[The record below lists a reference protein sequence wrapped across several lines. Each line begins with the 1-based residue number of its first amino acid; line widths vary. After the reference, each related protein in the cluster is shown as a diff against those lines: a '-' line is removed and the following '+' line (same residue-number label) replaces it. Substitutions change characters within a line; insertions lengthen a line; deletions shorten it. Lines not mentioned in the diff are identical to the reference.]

1 MKVKLLILASCFLF
15 TIVTAQINHGV
26 NWVSGSLTTDKIN
39 FLQTPPTILPYKDP
53 LYFSQGASC
62 ISDTLGRLRLVCN
75 GYSLFDSTGNYID
88 GGDTITPTELCKY
101 NNGYSLYSQSSLI
114 LPFKDDIYIT
124 ITCTASDSEFVRN
137 WMANNPYRPYSSYD
151 KLLYTKVDMNM
162 NNGMGKVVAKAVPI
176 ETDGLFQRTGMMAC
190 RHADGIN
197 WWLLKQGKNDNI
209 IYKYLVTQDS
219 VYKMGTQ
226 VFAQPKWGCCWD
238 LKGQLMFNSKG
249 TQLAQVVYGS
259 RKLFLA
265 NFDRC
270 SGEISYPKIYDLPSY
285 NKWDSLYELD
295 TMFTGVCFSPNDSMV
310 YVSSNCNIVQLDL
323 YDTESASPWYRVANL
338 DTTWDYFRYY
348 CSLYNGPDGKIY
360 IGNWNWAKAWSVIKE
375 PNKKGGACDFR
386 PKYIRFTYAMNPP
399 AMPNYALG
407 KDTTMPCTPL
417 GEVTYTEPG
426 ESWVIY
432 PNPANGVFYIKNK
445 TGKRKYMYNTLGQ
458 LIRTTQTNE
467 MDIRGVH
474 PGVYYVQCDGET
486 RKVIVE

>member
-1 MKVKLLILASCFLF
+1 
-15 TIVTAQINHGV
+15 
-26 NWVSGSLTTDKIN
+26 
-39 FLQTPPTILPYKDP
+39 
-53 LYFSQGASC
+53 
-62 ISDTLGRLRLVCN
+62 
-75 GYSLFDSTGNYID
+75 
-88 GGDTITPTELCKY
+88 
-101 NNGYSLYSQSSLI
+101 
-114 LPFKDDIYIT
+114 
-124 ITCTASDSEFVRN
+124 
-137 WMANNPYRPYSSYD
+137 
-151 KLLYTKVDMNM
+151 
-162 NNGMGKVVAKAVPI
+162 MGKVVAKAVPI

-226 VFAQPKWGCCWD
+226 GFAQPKWGCCID
-238 LKGQLMFNSKG
+238 LKGQLMFNSQG

-270 SGEISYPKIYDLPSY
+270 SGEISNPQIFDVPIYPI
-285 NKWDSLYELD
+285 WDGGILNLD
-295 TMFTGVCFSPNDSMV
+295 TLLTGVCFSPNDSMV

-323 YDTESASPWYRVANL
+323 YDTESVSPWYRVANL

-386 PKYIRFTYAMNPP
+386 PKYIRFRGANNPP
-399 AMPNYALG
+399 TMPNYALG
-407 KDTTMPCTPL
+407 KDTTQPCTPL

-426 ESWVIY
+426 EAWVVY

-445 TGKRKYMYNTLGQ
+445 TGKRKYLYNTLRQ

-467 MDIRGVH
+467 MDIRGVN